1 MNSFN
6 LRDRIFNNLHISQNH
21 HQKALTRP
29 IGRAQPLNSSQRPL
43 LANKAM
49 SFHASVLR
57 AGSKAASSSTTFIC
71 TQCRNA
77 TLLRRPKRPYTFT
90 QLIALSDGSTF
101 THRTT
106 SPQAVYRST
115 RDTRNALLWNPSS
128 EKLLNLEDDEAGRLA
143 AFRSRY
149 GRGWDSTTK
158 ISAEDAAAAEN
169 LAGAE
174 VGTAATPQQTA
185 KALEKE
191 KIVESEFEEEDEDS
205 LLDLISSFGQ
215 ENPSSG
221 SKKK

>member
-1 MNSFN
+1 
-6 LRDRIFNNLHISQNH
+6 
-21 HQKALTRP
+21 
-29 IGRAQPLNSSQRPL
+29 
-43 LANKAM
+43 M
-49 SFHASVLR
+49 SFHAPVLR
-57 AGSKAASSSTTFIC
+57 AGSKAASPSTTFIC

-128 EKLLNLEDDEAGRLA
+128 EKLLNREDDEAGRLA

-149 GRGWDSTTK
+149 GRGWDSATK
-158 ISAEDAAAAEN
+158 DSAEDVEAAE
-169 LAGAE
+169 A
-174 VGTAATPQQTA
+174 VA
-185 KALEKE
+185 KAETGTVAAKAPGKE
-191 KIVESEFEEEDEDS
+191 KIVESEFEDEDEDN

-215 ENPSSG
+215 EDSSSG

>member
-1 MNSFN
+1 
-6 LRDRIFNNLHISQNH
+6 
-21 HQKALTRP
+21 
-29 IGRAQPLNSSQRPL
+29 
-43 LANKAM
+43 M
-49 SFHASVLR
+49 SFHAPVLR
-57 AGSKAASSSTTFIC
+57 AGSKFASPKTTFIC
-71 TQCRNA
+71 SQCRNA

-143 AFRSRY
+143 AFRNRY

-158 ISAEDAAAAEN
+158 ISASDAEAAAAAAAADAAAVEAGEVKAE
-169 LAGAE
+169 
-174 VGTAATPQQTA
+174 TA
-185 KALEKE
+185 KAPEPV
-191 KIVESEFEEEDEDS
+191 VESEFEEDEDEDN

-215 ENPSSG
+215 EEQTQG